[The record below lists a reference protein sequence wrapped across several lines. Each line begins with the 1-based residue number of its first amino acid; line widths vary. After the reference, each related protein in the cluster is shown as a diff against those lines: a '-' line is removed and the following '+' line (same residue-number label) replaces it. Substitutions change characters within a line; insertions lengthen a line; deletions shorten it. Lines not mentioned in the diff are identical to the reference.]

1 MALTW
6 VERYGFL
13 VRYIAYR
20 NSRYRDAEEINFSH
34 VWEPKGDSVYR
45 YRNIYIFEK
54 IRWN

>member
-13 VRYIAYR
+13 VRYIAYK

-34 VWEPKGDSVYR
+34 VWEPKDDSVYR
-45 YRNIYIFEK
+45 YRNIYIY
-54 IRWN
+54 I